1 MFRAISR
8 GVVLA
13 LMLAAGQASADV
25 IISNHPGN
33 DGSQT
38 AGINSSSR
46 TKGMGFSMPG
56 GDGYYLDNVVLRL
69 NITDVSVIPRIEIFT
84 DSGGP
89 GVSLITLDNPT
100 IDTLGIGD
108 YTFTPGSDFILE
120 GGTSYWIVAS
130 SANSAVYDWKA
141 SSPSQTPTGLAT
153 HLGATFGAYPP
164 RSSSSILTTYMINGT
179 PVPAPG
185 AAGLLVLGGAL
196 AFRRRRA

>member
-1 MFRAISR
+1 MLVGISK

-13 LMLAAGQASADV
+13 LVLAAGQASADV

-46 TKGMGFSMPG
+46 TKGMGFTMPG
-56 GDGYYLDNVVLRL
+56 GDGYFLDSIVLRL
-69 NITDVSVIPRIEIFT
+69 NITDVNVIPRIEVFS

-100 IDTLGIGD
+100 IDTLGID
-108 YTFTPGSDFILE
+108 DFVFTPGSDFVLE

-130 SANSAVYDWKA
+130 SANSSTYDWKA
-141 SSPSQTPTGLAT
+141 SSPSQTPTGIAT
-153 HLGATFGAYPP
+153 HLGGTFGAYPP
-164 RSSSSILTTYMINGT
+164 RNSSSILTTYMLNGT

-185 AAGLLVLGGAL
+185 VGGLLALGGVV